1 MKPLNLD
8 TLDTPP
14 APIEKG
20 GQVYAVRAIT
30 ARIASLLDA
39 AGEADGAAKL
49 SAYCDAVAA
58 LVPTMPRAEVDD
70 CTVPQ
75 LLAIVMHASGSVQ
88 AVESAVTD
96 PNATGSAPTSSTPA
110 APSDTPVPAAT

>member
-20 GQVYAVRAIT
+20 GQVYPVRAIT

-39 AGEADGAAKL
+39 AGEKDGAAKL
-49 SAYCDAVAA
+49 AAYCDAVAA
-58 LVPTMPRAEVDD
+58 LVPTMPRAEVEDL
-70 CTVPQ
+70 TVPQ
-75 LLAIVMHASGSVQ
+75 LLAIVMHASGQVQ
-88 AVESAVTD
+88 AVEAAVTD
-96 PNATGSAPTSSTPA
+96 PNATGSAPTA
-110 APSDTPVPAAT
+110 ASPSDTPAPAAT